1 MTRISQTEEPPTTAS
16 VVCAGALTLAV
27 TMGIGRFAF
36 TPLLPLMMRDGLID
50 ATVGAE
56 LAAANYLGYLA
67 GALSAARLAGQ
78 ALRLVWASLLAIAL
92 LTAAAGLASGEL
104 AWSLLRFGAGLAS
117 AWAMVG
123 ISSWSLT
130 ELARRGQ
137 GALGALVFGG
147 VGGGIILAG
156 MLAWV
161 SAGAGARTLWLQ
173 MAAAALLLTLG
184 VVGLTR
190 GLARRAAPARASDPA
205 TAAASAGLP
214 AGSWPLVICY
224 GCAGL
229 GYILPATFLPA
240 MARSLIDDPQ
250 RFGLAW
256 PLFGLA
262 AWTSAMV
269 SAARGRSR
277 RRPRRRSPL
286 RIWAL
291 CQLAIGL
298 GAAMPLLS
306 RSGAA
311 IALAALLVGSTF
323 VLVTVIGLE
332 QARALAPDNP
342 APLLGR
348 MTASFAL
355 GQIAGPLLVRALSG
369 LQLGAWGP
377 LELGSAS
384 AATLML
390 ATAGWL
396 WRLGQAP
403 AALSAAPI
411 PRG

>member
-27 TMGIGRFAF
+27 AMGIGRFAF

-123 ISSWSLT
+123 ISSWSLS

-173 MAAAALLLTLG
+173 MAAAALLLTIG

-190 GLARRAAPARASDPA
+190 GMARRIALASPSDPT
-205 TAAASAGLP
+205 TAAAPAGLP

-277 RRPRRRSPL
+277 RGSPL
-286 RIWAL
+286 RTWAL

-332 QARALAPDNP
+332 QARALAPGNP

-396 WRLGQAP
+396 WRLGQTP

>member
-1 MTRISQTEEPPTTAS
+1 MTRISQTEVPPPTAS
-16 VVCAGALTLAV
+16 VVWAGALTLAV
-27 TMGIGRFAF
+27 AMGIGRFAF

-123 ISSWSLT
+123 ISSWSLS

-190 GLARRAAPARASDPA
+190 GMARRIALASPSDPT
-205 TAAASAGLP
+205 TAAAPAGLP

-277 RRPRRRSPL
+277 RGSPL
-286 RIWAL
+286 RTWAL

-306 RSGAA
+306 QSGAA

-332 QARALAPDNP
+332 QARALAPGNP

-396 WRLGQAP
+396 WRLGQTP

>member
-1 MTRISQTEEPPTTAS
+1 MTRTSQTEEPQTTAS

-27 TMGIGRFAF
+27 AMGIGRFAF

-67 GALSAARLAGQ
+67 GALSAASLAGQ

-137 GALGALVFGG
+137 GALGALMFGG

-184 VVGLTR
+184 VVWLTR
-190 GLARRAAPARASDPA
+190 GLARRVAPRPSDPTTAAAPA
-205 TAAASAGLP
+205 GLP
-214 AGSWPLVICY
+214 TGSWPLVICY

-262 AWTSAMV
+262 AWISAMV
-269 SAARGRSR
+269 SAARGGSR
-277 RRPRRRSPL
+277 RGSPL
-286 RIWAL
+286 RTWAL

-332 QARALAPDNP
+332 QARALAPGNP

-355 GQIAGPLLVRALSG
+355 GQIAGPLMVRALSG

-396 WRLGQAP
+396 WRLGQTP
-403 AALSAAPI
+403 AGLSAAPI

>member
-1 MTRISQTEEPPTTAS
+1 MTRISQTEVQPPTAS
-16 VVCAGALTLAV
+16 VVWAGALTLAV
-27 TMGIGRFAF
+27 AMGIGRFAF

-123 ISSWSLT
+123 ISSWSLS

-173 MAAAALLLTLG
+173 MAAAALLLTIG
-184 VVGLTR
+184 VVWLTR
-190 GLARRAAPARASDPA
+190 GLARRAAPARPSDQA
-205 TAAASAGLP
+205 TAAAPAGLP

-269 SAARGRSR
+269 SAARGGSR
-277 RRPRRRSPL
+277 RGSPL
-286 RIWAL
+286 RAWAI

-306 RSGAA
+306 QSGAA

-332 QARALAPDNP
+332 QARALAPSDP

-348 MTASFAL
+348 MTAAFAL
-355 GQIAGPLLVRALSG
+355 GQIAGPLVVRALSG
-369 LQLGAWGP
+369 LQLGAWGS
-377 LELGSAS
+377 LELGSAG
-384 AATLML
+384 AAALMA

-396 WRLGQAP
+396 WRLGQTP
-403 AALSAAPI
+403 TALSAAPI

>member
-27 TMGIGRFAF
+27 AMGIGRFAF

-123 ISSWSLT
+123 ISSWSLS

-173 MAAAALLLTLG
+173 MAAAALLLTIG

-190 GLARRAAPARASDPA
+190 GMARRIALASPSDPT
-205 TAAASAGLP
+205 TAAAPAGLP

-277 RRPRRRSPL
+277 RGSPL
-286 RIWAL
+286 RTWAL

-306 RSGAA
+306 QSGAA

-332 QARALAPDNP
+332 QARALAPGNP

-396 WRLGQAP
+396 WRLGQTP

>member
-27 TMGIGRFAF
+27 AMGIGRFAF

-173 MAAAALLLTLG
+173 MAAAALLLTIG

-190 GLARRAAPARASDPA
+190 GMARRIALASPSDPT
-205 TAAASAGLP
+205 TAAAPAGLP

-277 RRPRRRSPL
+277 RGSPL
-286 RIWAL
+286 RTWAL

-306 RSGAA
+306 QSGAA

-332 QARALAPDNP
+332 QARALAPGNP

-396 WRLGQAP
+396 WRLGQTP

>member
-1 MTRISQTEEPPTTAS
+1 MTRTSQTDVQAPTAS
-16 VVCAGALTLAV
+16 VVWAGALTLAV
-27 TMGIGRFAF
+27 AMGIGRFAF

-92 LTAAAGLASGEL
+92 LTAAAGLASSEL

-123 ISSWSLT
+123 ISSWSLS

-173 MAAAALLLTLG
+173 MATAALLLTLG

-190 GLARRAAPARASDPA
+190 GMARRTAPAGPTAQAPAAAP
-205 TAAASAGLP
+205 AGLP

-262 AWTSAMV
+262 AWISAMV
-269 SAARGRSR
+269 SAARGGSR
-277 RRPRRRSPL
+277 RGSPL
-286 RIWAL
+286 RTWAL
-291 CQLAIGL
+291 CQFAIGL

-306 RSGAA
+306 QSGAA

-342 APLLGR
+342 VPLLGR

-355 GQIAGPLLVRALSG
+355 GQIAGPLMVRALSG

-396 WRLGQAP
+396 WRLGQTP
-403 AALSAAPI
+403 AGLSAAPR

>member
-1 MTRISQTEEPPTTAS
+1 MTRTSQTEEPQTTAS

-27 TMGIGRFAF
+27 AMGIGRFAF

-137 GALGALVFGG
+137 GGLGALMFGG

-184 VVGLTR
+184 VVWLTR
-190 GLARRAAPARASDPA
+190 GLARRVAPRPSDPTTAAAPA
-205 TAAASAGLP
+205 GLP
-214 AGSWPLVICY
+214 TGSWPLVICY

-262 AWTSAMV
+262 AWISAMV
-269 SAARGRSR
+269 SAARGGSR
-277 RRPRRRSPL
+277 RGSPL
-286 RIWAL
+286 RTWAL

-332 QARALAPDNP
+332 QARALAPGNP

-355 GQIAGPLLVRALSG
+355 GQIAGPLMVRALSG

-396 WRLGQAP
+396 WRLGQTP
-403 AALSAAPI
+403 AGLSAAPI

>member
-1 MTRISQTEEPPTTAS
+1 MTRTSQTEEPPTTAS

-27 TMGIGRFAF
+27 AMGIGRFAF

-67 GALSAARLAGQ
+67 GALSAASLAGQ

-137 GALGALVFGG
+137 GGLGALMFGG

-184 VVGLTR
+184 VVWLTR
-190 GLARRAAPARASDPA
+190 GLARRVAPRPSDPTTAAAPA
-205 TAAASAGLP
+205 GLP
-214 AGSWPLVICY
+214 TGSWPLVICY

-262 AWTSAMV
+262 AWISAMV
-269 SAARGRSR
+269 SAARGGSR
-277 RRPRRRSPL
+277 RGSPL
-286 RIWAL
+286 RTWAL

-332 QARALAPDNP
+332 QARALAPGNP

-355 GQIAGPLLVRALSG
+355 GQIAGPLMVRALSG

-396 WRLGQAP
+396 WRLGQTP
-403 AALSAAPI
+403 AGLSAAPI

>member
-1 MTRISQTEEPPTTAS
+1 
-16 VVCAGALTLAV
+16 
-27 TMGIGRFAF
+27 
-36 TPLLPLMMRDGLID
+36 
-50 ATVGAE
+50 
-56 LAAANYLGYLA
+56 
-67 GALSAARLAGQ
+67 
-78 ALRLVWASLLAIAL
+78 
-92 LTAAAGLASGEL
+92 
-104 AWSLLRFGAGLAS
+104 
-117 AWAMVG
+117 
-123 ISSWSLT
+123 
-130 ELARRGQ
+130 
-137 GALGALVFGG
+137 
-147 VGGGIILAG
+147 
-156 MLAWV
+156 
-161 SAGAGARTLWLQ
+161 
-173 MAAAALLLTLG
+173 
-184 VVGLTR
+184 
-190 GLARRAAPARASDPA
+190 
-205 TAAASAGLP
+205 LP

-262 AWTSAMV
+262 AWISAMV
-269 SAARGRSR
+269 SAARGGSR
-277 RRPRRRSPL
+277 RGSPL
-286 RIWAL
+286 RTWAL

-332 QARALAPDNP
+332 QARALAPGNP

-355 GQIAGPLLVRALSG
+355 GQIAGPLMVRALSG

-396 WRLGQAP
+396 WRLGQTP
-403 AALSAAPI
+403 AGLSAAPI

>member
-1 MTRISQTEEPPTTAS
+1 MTRISQTEVQPPTAS
-16 VVCAGALTLAV
+16 VVWAGALTLAV
-27 TMGIGRFAF
+27 AMGIGRFAF

-123 ISSWSLT
+123 ISSWSLS

-173 MAAAALLLTLG
+173 MAAAALLLTIG

-190 GLARRAAPARASDPA
+190 GMARRIALASPSDPT
-205 TAAASAGLP
+205 TAAAPAGLP

-277 RRPRRRSPL
+277 RGSPL
-286 RIWAL
+286 RTWAL

-332 QARALAPDNP
+332 QARALAPGNP

-396 WRLGQAP
+396 WRLGQTP